1 MTTSSFNI
9 IFIISLLIISVNSL
23 KHLVKEQWNDIKV
36 IIQNK
41 NTPESMREK
50 VNKIL
55 YTHYKDY
62 ALYKA
67 IKFKKIHRY
76 KCCHISLDDLHIS
89 ACNGL
94 IESIKNYNGDS
105 YFLPYA
111 NIYII
116 SALYSIMTELHPIS
130 PISKKNRMSKKNI
143 YLKKP
148 KVYYLGKGQYDIS
161 NKHNNENT
169 DYDKYVEYW
178 EVINMSN
185 INPKIKRMLHY
196 KYNFYF
202 DKIRSNKEIGKLM
215 HFSEEHIRLELAKVK
230 NITSLTKL

>member
-1 MTTSSFNI
+1 MISTTFNI
-9 IFIISLLIISVNSL
+9 IFIISLLIISVKSL
-23 KHLVKEQWNDIKV
+23 KFLVKEQWNDIKV

-41 NTPESMREK
+41 NTPPIMREK

-67 IKFKKIHRY
+67 NEFKKLHRY
-76 KCCHISLDDLHIS
+76 KCCHISSNDLHIS

-105 YFLPYA
+105 YFLSYA

-148 KVYYLGKGQYDIS
+148 KIYYLGHGQYDIS
-161 NKHNNENT
+161 SKNNNENT

-178 EVINMSN
+178 EIINMSN
-185 INPKIKRMLHY
+185 LNPKVKRILHY

-202 DKIRSNKEIGKLM
+202 DKIRSNKEISELM
-215 HFSEEHIRLELAKVK
+215 HFSEEYIRLELAKSK
-230 NITSLTKL
+230 NIISLTKL

>member
-1 MTTSSFNI
+1 MILILLEDILLCYIMTTASFNI
-9 IFIISLLIISVNSL
+9 IFIISLLIVSVKSL
-23 KHLVKEQWNDIKV
+23 RYLVKEQWNDIRV

-41 NTPESMREK
+41 NTPDSMREK

-67 IKFKKIHRY
+67 IKFKKLHRY

-94 IESIKNYNGDS
+94 IESIKNYNGNS

-116 SALYSIMTELHPIS
+116 SALYSIMTELHTI
-130 PISKKNRMSKKNI
+130 
-143 YLKKP
+143 
-148 KVYYLGKGQYDIS
+148 
-161 NKHNNENT
+161 
-169 DYDKYVEYW
+169 
-178 EVINMSN
+178 
-185 INPKIKRMLHY
+185 
-196 KYNFYF
+196 
-202 DKIRSNKEIGKLM
+202 
-215 HFSEEHIRLELAKVK
+215 
-230 NITSLTKL
+230 